1 LRKAVLAD
9 AAQTT
14 GNSNLTYG
22 SDKQFCIIFTI
33 FQALQL
39 QYLTQEQTDCVPE
52 ASTVKFQI

>member
-1 LRKAVLAD
+1 MLAD